1 MDCRPNKIKLS
12 IHKTIFIFRF
22 IYSDGSIT
30 STLRDVTSPA
40 DLIEW
45 YPESDNLLLSLHHH
59 SNSGSGG
66 GQLVMWDVKESTQL
80 WSVPVADLTLG
91 ISLNFSPFDATFLS
105 FASASGLVYFVEDLA
120 VSSPP
125 GAKKI
130 ESKYKI
136 GNNQQSSQSN
146 SSQQPGSSSSSSAG
160 SQPLQ
165 SISRKIG
172 RRDNSGASGAA
183 ANTSSMASTMTSEDM
198 QLYSAEGRSFRGLE
212 VSPHL
217 RNIVFFLMAREII
230 VFDFELG
237 RAVGST
243 RLESSIEPF
252 SALRVMKNDPELLT
266 CLHDD
271 GSVSMWHRR
280 NNNNNNNGNDGV
292 LNDAFEFE
300 MCAFTP
306 AAQIQKKGHKR
317 MVPSSLVIS
326 PVNFGR
332 FLTVSVDGVL
342 LEWDF
347 AKKTRDESLAELGH
361 KDQSGVYDLYL
372 IKRLNRTGKLA
383 IASQLESLRP
393 GTCVA
398 VCAEQ
403 VDRTYYAAVG
413 TAGGVVQIVDLL
425 NFRVRRAVQVADEP
439 ITAVAWA
446 NERKVVVC
454 SGKQLDKSKGR
465 FVSSLAVVDV
475 NSCEVSMLK
484 ARKETPGLMRL
495 VKVSPKKQYFT
506 VAYGQL

>member
-1 MDCRPNKIKLS
+1 M
-12 IHKTIFIFRF
+12 
-22 IYSDGSIT
+22 
-30 STLRDVTSPA
+30 
-40 DLIEW
+40 IEW

-59 SNSGSGG
+59 NNTSSGG

-91 ISLNFSPFDATFLS
+91 ISLNFSPFDPTFLS

-120 VSSPP
+120 VASPP
-125 GAKKI
+125 ASKKI

-146 SSQQPGSSSSSSAG
+146 SSQQSSSSSSSSSSSG
-160 SQPLQ
+160 SQSLQ

-172 RRDNSGASGAA
+172 RRDASSASGAA
-183 ANTSSMASTMTSEDM
+183 SNTSSMTSTMTSEDL
-198 QLYSAEGRSFRGLE
+198 QLYSTENRSFRGLE

-243 RLESSIEPF
+243 RLENSIEPF
-252 SALRVMKNDPELLT
+252 SALRVIKNDPELLA

-280 NNNNNNNGNDGV
+280 SNAGPGGLV
-292 LNDAFEFE
+292 NDAFEFE

-317 MVPSSLVIS
+317 MVPSSLVVS
-326 PVNFGR
+326 PVDFRR
-332 FLTVSVDGVL
+332 FITVSMEGVL

-347 AKKTRDESLAELGH
+347 AKKTKDESSTESGH

-372 IKRLNRTGKLA
+372 IKRLNRTGKLS
-383 IASQLESLRP
+383 IASELESLRP

-398 VCAEQ
+398 VCPEQ

-413 TAGGVVQIVDLL
+413 TATGIVQIVDLL
-425 NFRVRRAVQVADEP
+425 NFRVKRAVQVAEEP

-454 SGKQLDKSKGR
+454 SGKQLDKSKGK
-465 FVSSLAVVDV
+465 FVSSLAVVDA
-475 NSCEVSMLK
+475 NSCEISVLK
-484 ARKETPGLMRL
+484 AKKETLGLMRL
-495 VKVSPKKQYFT
+495 VKVSPKKQYLA
-506 VAYGQL
+506 VAYGQLYIKATNLFSIFNIEYCSVS